1 MDSSVQI
8 GLQHRTLVF
17 TTAVA
22 VVSDAVLIPFYP
34 QLFREGFGVEDPNHV
49 GLYLAATCL
58 VVMFV
63 LPIWAQL
70 EKRIPTLALLV
81 VAQGAAGLL
90 AIGCYQTSSLN
101 RFWLLSL
108 GMIVFK
114 ASYLLVYPYLLRLQ
128 EKSKHL
134 NTIGLLTV
142 IVHLGAIAGATVGG
156 WVIESFGPRHGFL
169 VMAGGDFLQMGVCV
183 VLLARGA
190 RPPQSETVA
199 AELAPARVRWARV
212 AKLATVMLTLYFGA
226 FVLRP
231 FFAAYWAMRS
241 SVDSELLSGLVF
253 SIPAWMSL
261 ACLAYQHYRPR
272 PPPILKSLS
281 LCMVGLVLQGVPHV
295 AAILLGLAIFGWS
308 LFRAMVHLDAL
319 IFETNPPEEYG
330 WAFSQMNF
338 FQQLGALFGFYAA
351 GTSVAAAGLVAPFMV
366 ALAGFLLT
374 ALGYYV
380 FFARGG
386 ERDDNGRHQA
396 DTPAD
401 IDASQQ
407 ATATS

>member
-1 MDSSVQI
+1 MDSSAQI
-8 GLQHRTLVF
+8 GLQHRVLVF

-63 LPIWAQL
+63 LPLWAQL

-90 AIGCYQTSSLN
+90 AIACYQTSSLN

-169 VMAGGDFLQMGVCV
+169 VMAGGDFMQMGVCLL
-183 VLLARGA
+183 LLARGA
-190 RPPQSETVA
+190 RPPQSESEP
-199 AELAPARVRWARV
+199 AEMAPARVRWARV

-231 FFAAYWAMRS
+231 FFAAYWTLRS
-241 SVDSELLSGLVF
+241 SIDSELLSGLVF

-261 ACLAYQHYRPR
+261 ACLAYQHYRPQ
-272 PPPILKSLS
+272 PPPILRSIA
-281 LCMVGLVLQGVPHV
+281 LCVVGLVLQSVPHV

-319 IFETNPPEEYG
+319 IFETHPPEEYG

-338 FQQLGALFGFYAA
+338 FQQLGALLGFYAA
-351 GTSVAAAGLVAPFMV
+351 GTSVAAAGLVAPFIVAMV
-366 ALAGFLLT
+366 GFALT
-374 ALGYYV
+374 AVGYYV
-380 FFARGG
+380 FFVRRSEHSRGG
-386 ERDDNGRHQA
+386 GRRA
-396 DTPAD
+396 E
-401 IDASQQ
+401 IDAPQQ
-407 ATATS
+407 ATATP